1 MHRRSRSVA
10 TVLSF
15 ACCTAS
21 AVADFTGFG
30 GTSYVVAGDL
40 HTYHVM
46 EVYAT
51 FDDPNDRLFNAFNVS
66 AVLANNLDPG
76 ATPVFFQAEDADNEI
91 PQSFLPLGF
100 LPPGEAWRYD
110 SYVTIGAEQ
119 GNMFNGTVADP
130 SFLDAKFV
138 QQSAITDD
146 SGWYN
151 LPPTNGFGQAGSD
164 LKVLL
169 GVFVVTAENYS
180 AGLFLDFDA
189 TIGYASGGGLEFAT
203 ASRNLYYPSG
213 LKVPYVADQL
223 DADGISDIVF
233 YNSASRQ
240 VAGWLMQDL
249 TRKAGAV
256 LPDAV
261 PVGYQVQGM
270 GDLDANGSTDI
281 VWRDATGRFHA
292 WLTDGLSVMLKAP
305 ISVPMSA
312 TVQCIGVGD
321 VSGDGRGD
329 IVLRNGST
337 GDVTVWLMDGF
348 VRIDE
353 GTVGNAAGKVCEAI
367 ADFDADGMQDIL
379 WRTSAGV
386 VSVWRM
392 NGIATLAQANVS
404 NVAGPVAQA
413 WQVAGAADLS
423 GDGKADVVWR
433 HQTTGMV
440 TGWLMNGTARASGGV
455 LHQGI
460 ALQWRIDALRDLNAD
475 GKYDIVWRNALNG
488 DVNGWRM
495 DGLTK
500 SSGGFVRNAHPQWT
514 IVVP

>member
-51 FDDPNDRLFNAFNVS
+51 FDDPEDRLFNAFNVS
-66 AVLANNLDPG
+66 AVLANNVDPG

-110 SYVTIGAEQ
+110 SYVTVGAEQ

-146 SGWYN
+146 AGWYN

-240 VAGWLMQDL
+240 VAS
-249 TRKAGAV
+249 KV
-256 LPDAV
+256 S
-261 PVGYQVQGM
+261 
-270 GDLDANGSTDI
+270 ST
-281 VWRDATGRFHA
+281 
-292 WLTDGLSVMLKAP
+292 S
-305 ISVPMSA
+305 
-312 TVQCIGVGD
+312 
-321 VSGDGRGD
+321 
-329 IVLRNGST
+329 
-337 GDVTVWLMDGF
+337 
-348 VRIDE
+348 VRIPAQSVRGSKNDSLCTTTRCASE
-353 GTVGNAAGKVCEAI
+353 SAGNESGGSAKGVVT
-367 ADFDADGMQDIL
+367 
-379 WRTSAGV
+379 RTSRR
-386 VSVWRM
+386 S
-392 NGIATLAQANVS
+392 S
-404 NVAGPVAQA
+404 
-413 WQVAGAADLS
+413 AA
-423 GDGKADVVWR
+423 
-433 HQTTGMV
+433 
-440 TGWLMNGTARASGGV
+440 
-455 LHQGI
+455 
-460 ALQWRIDALRDLNAD
+460 
-475 GKYDIVWRNALNG
+475 
-488 DVNGWRM
+488 
-495 DGLTK
+495 
-500 SSGGFVRNAHPQWT
+500 
-514 IVVP
+514 